1 MFQSL
6 CCSDAILAMFVSISE
21 FDDFLQ
27 LVYHAGSFCVSVKI
41 PLSQVVR
48 SPRRRLGEPENA
60 SPVQASG
67 NCKHDLVQLSS
78 LLHLSCG
85 WPRVTLFHPLT
96 TSHPVTPLHA
106 LLRSPHTTF
115 SDHRGRV
122 RPPLTTTRF
131 GGIIPTPLFCIR

>member
-1 MFQSL
+1 MFQFL
-6 CCSDAILAMFVSISE
+6 CCSDAILTVFVSISE
-21 FDDFLQ
+21 FDDSPACVPCCIFLCISKDSLFQ
-27 LVYHAGSFCVSVKI
+27 DSAESSKAD
-41 PLSQVVR
+41 
-48 SPRRRLGEPENA
+48 RRT
-60 SPVQASG
+60 SPVQASR
-67 NCKHDLVQLSS
+67 NCKPDLVQLSS

-122 RPPLTTTRF
+122 RPPLTTTRV